1 MKSWA
6 YSSWWDHVEKGNNP
20 AMLAKQTMTTP
31 TSWPI
36 RAGGGGTAQ
45 SIKDC
50 ATFPSPCGQPTGA
63 TEFRQHGG
71 KRTAVATWQLTAVPT
86 RQLTAVP
93 TRQLTAEPTTRQL
106 TAVPT
111 RKLTAVLT
119 RQLTMWPVGSA
130 TANFSHVLTACFLQ
144 QLIYFNVLT
153 ASTATADI
161 PHYWQLQQQ
170 QLILSRRWPLHAT
183 TADFFQVLL
192 TVAPHK
198 ITQITFSY

>member
-1 MKSWA
+1 MRPRGERKQSG
-6 YSSWWDHVEKGNNP
+6 HVGKANHDNADQLTNQSRRRGDSAIN
-20 AMLAKQTMTTP
+20 
-31 TSWPI
+31 
-36 RAGGGGTAQ
+36 Q

-71 KRTAVATWQLTAVPT
+71 KRTAVATW
-86 RQLTAVP
+86 
-93 TRQLTAEPTTRQL
+93 QL

-161 PHYWQLQQQ
+161 PY
-170 QLILSRRWPLHAT
+170 
-183 TADFFQVLL
+183 
-192 TVAPHK
+192 
-198 ITQITFSY
+198 Y

>member
-1 MKSWA
+1 MIGWLVLN
-6 YSSWWDHVEKGNNP
+6 YSSSYKMDRNKPSKIN
-20 AMLAKQTMTTP
+20 
-31 TSWPI
+31 
-36 RAGGGGTAQ
+36 Q

-71 KRTAVATWQLTAVPT
+71 KRTAVATW
-86 RQLTAVP
+86 
-93 TRQLTAEPTTRQL
+93 QL

-161 PHYWQLQQQ
+161 PYYWQLQQQ

-192 TVAPHK
+192 AVAPHK

>member
-1 MKSWA
+1 MRPRGERKQSG
-6 YSSWWDHVEKGNNP
+6 HVGKANHDNADQLTNQSRRRGDGAIN
-20 AMLAKQTMTTP
+20 
-31 TSWPI
+31 
-36 RAGGGGTAQ
+36 Q

-86 RQLTAVP
+86 RQLTAEP
-93 TRQLTAEPTTRQL
+93 TRQLTAEPTRQL

-161 PHYWQLQQQ
+161 PHY
-170 QLILSRRWPLHAT
+170 
-183 TADFFQVLL
+183 
-192 TVAPHK
+192 
-198 ITQITFSY
+198 

>member
-1 MKSWA
+1 MRPRGERKQSG
-6 YSSWWDHVEKGNNP
+6 HVGKANHDNADQLTNQSRRRGDGAIN
-20 AMLAKQTMTTP
+20 
-31 TSWPI
+31 
-36 RAGGGGTAQ
+36 Q

-50 ATFPSPCGQPTGA
+50 ATSPSPCGQPTGA

-130 TANFSHVLTACFLQ
+130 TANFSHVLTAAFC
-144 QLIYFNVLT
+144 N
-153 ASTATADI
+153 S
-161 PHYWQLQQQ
+161 
-170 QLILSRRWPLHAT
+170 
-183 TADFFQVLL
+183 
-192 TVAPHK
+192 
-198 ITQITFSY
+198 

>member
-1 MKSWA
+1 MRPRG
-6 YSSWWDHVEKGNNP
+6 ERNNP

-50 ATFPSPCGQPTGA
+50 ATSPSPCGQPTGA

-86 RQLTAVP
+86 RQLTA
-93 TRQLTAEPTTRQL
+93 EPTRQL

-130 TANFSHVLTACFLQ
+130 TANFSHVHIDSCFLQ

-192 TVAPHK
+192 AVAPHK

>member
-1 MKSWA
+1 MRPRG
-6 YSSWWDHVEKGNNP
+6 ERNNP

-50 ATFPSPCGQPTGA
+50 ATSPSPCGQPTGA

-93 TRQLTAEPTTRQL
+93 TRQLTAEPTRQL

-130 TANFSHVLTACFLQ
+130 TANFSHVLTAAFCNSWF
-144 QLIYFNVLT
+144 I
-153 ASTATADI
+153 SM
-161 PHYWQLQQQ
+161 YWQLQQQ
-170 QLILSRRWPLHAT
+170 QLTFLTIDSCNSNSWFCLGDDRCTPQQLIFSRCCWQLLHT
-183 TADFFQVLL
+183 KL
-192 TVAPHK
+192 HK
-198 ITQITFSY
+198 